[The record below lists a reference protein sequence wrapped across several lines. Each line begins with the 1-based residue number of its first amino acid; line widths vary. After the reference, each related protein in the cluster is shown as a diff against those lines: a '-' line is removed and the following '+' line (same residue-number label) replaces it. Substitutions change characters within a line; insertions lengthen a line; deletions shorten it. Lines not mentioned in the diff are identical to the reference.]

1 MTADEDVSA
10 DTADG
15 DPIDTMTLTE
25 HLAELRV
32 RIIRSALAIAVGMVL
47 IIAFYDQVLD
57 FLLRP
62 YVDLCAEK
70 PEDFCPPELLNV
82 FSPTEG
88 LATRVRV
95 GLYGGII
102 MALPVI
108 MWQIWRFIV
117 PALNKKEK
125 KWAVPVVGVSVVLFL
140 AGGALAYFTIGQALN
155 FLIGWSGSDVSQV
168 YSVQSYVSLIGL
180 MIFAFGL
187 GFMLPV
193 FVFGLQALGVVT
205 PKRLLASWR
214 IALVA
219 IAVIAAVITP
229 SGDPVTMAMLG
240 VPMVVLYFLAIL
252 IGWLVVRRRP
262 IDT

>member
-1 MTADEDVSA
+1 MTAEEDVSA
-10 DTADG
+10 DADPG
-15 DPIDTMTLTE
+15 NPVDTMTLTE

-32 RIIRSALAIAVGMVL
+32 RIIRSALAIAIGMVL

-57 FLLRP
+57 FLLQP
-62 YVDLCAEK
+62 YKELCLRKA
-70 PEDFCPPELLNV
+70 EDFCDPELFI

-102 MALPVI
+102 AALPVI
-108 MWQIWRFIV
+108 MWQVWRFIV

-125 KWAVPVVGVSVVLFL
+125 KWAVPTIAVSVVLFL
-140 AGGALAYFTIGQALN
+140 AGGALAYYTIGQALD
-155 FLIGWSGSDVSQV
+155 FLIGWAGEGVGQV
-168 YSVQSYVSLIGL
+168 FSVQSYVSLIGL

-193 FVFGLQALGVVT
+193 FVFGLQAVGAVT
-205 PKRLLASWR
+205 PRRLIKSWR

-219 IAVIAAVITP
+219 IAIIAAVITP

-252 IGWLVVRRRP
+252 LGWLVVRRRP
-262 IDT
+262 ADT

>member
-1 MTADEDVSA
+1 MTAEETTEEDVSNA
-10 DTADG
+10 E
-15 DPIDTMTLTE
+15 TMTLTE

-32 RIIRSALAIAVGMVL
+32 RIIRSALAVAIGMVL

-62 YVDLCAEK
+62 YVELCESK
-70 PEDFCPPELLNV
+70 PRDFCDPNLFV

-102 MALPVI
+102 AALPVLL
-108 MWQIWRFIV
+108 WQTWRFIV
-117 PALNKKEK
+117 PALNAKEK
-125 KWAVPVVGVSVVLFL
+125 KWAVPVVAISVALFL
-140 AGGALAYFTIGQALN
+140 AGGALAYFTIGQALD
-155 FLIGWSGSDVSQV
+155 FLIGWSGSDVNQV

-187 GFMLPV
+187 GFLLPV

-205 PKRLLASWR
+205 PKRLLQSWR

-252 IGWLVVRRRP
+252 LGWLVVRRRP
-262 IDT
+262 TDA

>member
-1 MTADEDVSA
+1 MTIDDEEEVSGA
-10 DTADG
+10 
-15 DPIDTMTLTE
+15 DTMTLTE

-32 RIIRSALAIAVGMVL
+32 RIIRSALAVAIGMVL

-57 FLLRP
+57 FLLQP
-62 YVDLCAEK
+62 YVDLCARK
-70 PEDFCPPELLNV
+70 PEDFCDPQLFN

-95 GLYGGII
+95 GLYGGIVV
-102 MALPVI
+102 ALPVLL
-108 MWQIWRFIV
+108 WQTWRFIV

-125 KWAVPVVGVSVVLFL
+125 KWAVPIVVVSVALFV
-140 AGGALAYFTIGQALN
+140 AGGALAYFTIGQALD
-155 FLIGWSGSDVSQV
+155 FLIGWSGSDVNQV

-187 GFMLPV
+187 GFLLPV
-193 FVFGLQALGVVT
+193 FVFGAQAFGVVT
-205 PKRLLASWR
+205 PKRLMSSWR
-214 IALVA
+214 LALVV

-240 VPMVVLYFLAIL
+240 VPMMVLYFLAIL
-252 IGWLVVRRRP
+252 LGWLVVRRRP
-262 IDT
+262 VDA

>member
-1 MTADEDVSA
+1 MTAEQDVSA
-10 DTADG
+10 GADAG
-15 DPIDTMTLTE
+15 DPVDTMTLTE

-32 RIIRSALAIAVGMVL
+32 RIIRAALAIAIGMVL

-62 YVDLCAEK
+62 YVDLCTRK
-70 PEDFCPPELLNV
+70 PEDFCDPDLFV

-95 GLYGGII
+95 GLYGGIVA
-102 MALPVI
+102 ALPVI
-108 MWQIWRFIV
+108 MWQVWRFVV
-117 PALNKKEK
+117 PALNTKEK

-140 AGGALAYFTIGQALN
+140 AGGALAYLTTGQALD

-214 IALVA
+214 LALVS

-229 SGDPVTMAMLG
+229 SGDPVTMALLG
-240 VPMVVLYFLAIL
+240 GPMIVLYFLAIL

-262 IDT
+262 VDA